1 MDRRVAT
8 LFFRVDTLHGSR
20 GGSLSLSMSML
31 FHGLLG
37 FTCLSP
43 VRRVLGLLVSASSC
57 MARYS
62 DLCICVINTDM
73 GRLLYYTG
81 NSSRCTA
88 LLSIVNPCGK
98 QLPPCVFCL
107 HACTALAELGFMGY
121 RRMDAV
127 NLLRG

>member
-62 DLCICVINTDM
+62 DLCICVINTNM
-73 GRLLYYTG
+73 GRPLYYTG
-81 NSSRCTA
+81 
-88 LLSIVNPCGK
+88 IYV
-98 QLPPCVFCL
+98 
-107 HACTALAELGFMGY
+107 
-121 RRMDAV
+121 
-127 NLLRG
+127 